1 MAKILIVDDSQAQL
15 YALRKILE
23 YADHDVVTA
32 EDGAEGVEKASS
44 EAPDLILMD
53 VVMPGLN
60 GFQATRKISRNPATA
75 KIPVIFVTT
84 KDQESDRV
92 WGMRQGAAA
101 YLTKPVDK
109 GVLLSSITEALEA
122 RT

>member
-1 MAKILIVDDSQAQL
+1 MAKILVVDDSQAQV

-23 YADHDVVTA
+23 SADHYVVTA
-32 EDGAEGVEKASS
+32 EDGAAAVEMAAS
-44 EAPDLILMD
+44 EEPDLILMD

-60 GFQATRKISRNPATA
+60 GFQATRKIARNPATS

-84 KDQESDRV
+84 KDQETDRI

-101 YLTKPVDK
+101 YITKPVDK
-109 GVLLSSITEALEA
+109 GLLLNSITETLEA
-122 RT
+122 QA